1 MAPKHF
7 ADNWIADWSQNDADR
22 IKREQRF
29 AHFRAHT
36 HTHGLPKFSKEKK
49 PDKQYWA
56 ALTYNDVAEISR
68 NQEIF
73 CASEGYL
80 ITDLPRHIFEYF
92 GSLLALDNP
101 RHHEVRSVVQR
112 AFGATNVAKLTTMIE
127 RVTAEIVA
135 EVVDSHPDRAC
146 DIHTELS
153 ARLPTEITAIMMGVA
168 DEDKKWMYSRVR
180 EITGNS
186 DPEYHGGERADTFI
200 NACIA
205 ITEYAHKLA
214 EERRTTPTD
223 DVTSLMVNAKDDAG
237 VLSDA
242 DFGSLFLLLI
252 MGGIETTQHVIS
264 YAIKAFTEN
273 PDQRQLLWND
283 FDTYWYGAVEES
295 ARMQSPAMHFRRTA
309 TQDTVLNGTEI
320 AKGDK
325 VVAWY
330 CSANRDETVFHNAQ
344 RFDITRDFHTT
355 PHFAY
360 GAPGIHYCIGAP
372 IARAEIKAALFN
384 IVEQMPDIRYAG
396 EIDYAYSKWG
406 NGIKRMSVTW

>member
-36 HTHGLPKFSKEKK
+36 HIHGLPKFSKLAK

-56 ALTYNDVAEISR
+56 ALTYKDVAEISR

-80 ITDLPRHIFEYF
+80 ITDLPRDIFEYF

-101 RHHEVRSVVQR
+101 RHNEVRSIVQR
-112 AFGATNVAKLTTMIE
+112 AFGASNVAKLTTMIE
-127 RVTAEIVA
+127 QVTADIVDDVI
-135 EVVDSHPDRAC
+135 EKHPERKC

-168 DEDKKWMYSRVR
+168 DDDKKWMYDRVR

-186 DPEYHGGERADTFI
+186 DPEYHGGERSDTFL

-214 EERRTTPTD
+214 AERRVEPKD
-223 DVTSLMVNAKDDAG
+223 DVTSLLCNAKNGG
-237 VLSDA
+237 VLEDK

-264 YAIKAFTEN
+264 YGIKAFTEN
-273 PDQRQLLWND
+273 PDQRELLWND
-283 FDTYWYGAVEES
+283 FDKYWYGTVEET

-309 TQDTVLNGTEI
+309 TQDTILNGTEI
-320 AKGDK
+320 AKGEK

-330 CSANRDETVFHNAQ
+330 CSANRDETVFRNAQ
-344 RFDITRDFHTT
+344 RFDITRDFHET

-372 IARAEIKAALFN
+372 IARAEIKSAFQN
-384 IVEQMPDIRYAG
+384 IIEKMPDLRFSG

-406 NGIKRMSVTW
+406 NGMKRMSAEW